1 MMISFWLLG
10 AAINAAI
17 LFKYGSNAPVVDNE

>member
-1 MMISFWLLG
+1 MISFWILG

-17 LFKYGSNAPVVDNE
+17 LFKYGSNAPVANND